1 MFMWLYLLTLPQGRL
16 VLCEVC
22 KFLMFG
28 PGPFL
33 HRFLF
38 YLGNSNAVGLWSNLE
53 FVSIGSAGGISGFI
67 LIFFFFFWG
76 VF

>member
-1 MFMWLYLLTLPQGRL
+1 MFMWLYLLTLPQDRL

-28 PGPFL
+28 PFL

-38 YLGNSNAVGLWSNLE
+38 YMGNSNALGLWSNLE
-53 FVSIGSAGGISGFI
+53 FVSIGSAGGISGFT
-67 LIFFFFFWG
+67 LNFFSFFGG